1 MLLHVLPSRAFA
13 KTGDGRMRRERA
25 VKARRLAFCGR
36 LAQNPRAGVEA
47 PVRAPSFG
55 DLSMSS
61 FAELRRMMVDCQLR
75 TYDVTDRAVL
85 AAADTVPREAFLPGE
100 LSYLAYLDRQEP
112 LPGTSRALPAPMV
125 TARMIQVLDLQP
137 GEEALEYGGGS
148 GYGAAL
154 MAAMGAKTTLLEPDE
169 AALALA
175 RTAFAQPGV
184 APAELVA
191 SLAEHRKFDA
201 ILVSGAC
208 EVQPEPLFRHVR
220 QGGRLIVIEGV
231 GRSARVVLYRK
242 AGESLSGRPVFDA
255 AAPVLREFRKAE
267 VFAL

>member
-1 MLLHVLPSRAFA
+1 
-13 KTGDGRMRRERA
+13 
-25 VKARRLAFCGR
+25 
-36 LAQNPRAGVEA
+36 
-47 PVRAPSFG
+47 
-55 DLSMSS
+55 MSS

-85 AAADTVPREAFLPGE
+85 AAADSVPREAFLPGE
-100 LSYLAYLDRQEP
+100 LSHLAYLDRQEP

-125 TARMIQVLDLQP
+125 TARMIQVLDLQQ

-154 MAAMGAKTTLLEPDE
+154 MAAMGAKATLLEPDE

-184 APAELVA
+184 PAAEL
-191 SLAEHRKFDA
+191 LAKLPEHRQFDA
-201 ILVSGAC
+201 VLVSGAC
-208 EVQPEPLFRHVR
+208 ETQPESLFRHVR
-220 QGGRLIVIEGV
+220 QGGRLIVVEGV
-231 GRSARVVLYRK
+231 GRAARVMLYRK

-255 AAPVLREFRKAE
+255 AAPLLREFRKAE

>member
-1 MLLHVLPSRAFA
+1 
-13 KTGDGRMRRERA
+13 
-25 VKARRLAFCGR
+25 
-36 LAQNPRAGVEA
+36 
-47 PVRAPSFG
+47 
-55 DLSMSS
+55 MSS

-100 LSYLAYLDRQEP
+100 LSHLAYLDRQEP
-112 LPGTSRALPAPMV
+112 LPGTGRALPAPMV

-154 MAAMGAKTTLLEPDE
+154 MAEMGARTTLLEPDE

-184 APAELVA
+184 VAAELVA
-191 SLAEHRKFDA
+191 SLPKERRFDA
-201 ILVSGAC
+201 ILVSGSC
-208 EVQPEPLFRHVR
+208 ETQPEPIFHHVR
-220 QGGRLIVIEGV
+220 EGGRLVVIEGA
-231 GRSARVVLYRK
+231 GRSARVMLYRK

-255 AAPVLREFRKAE
+255 AAPALREFRKAE